1 MSSHLPC
8 RDGDSSF
15 RTREIRSVR
24 QQQNDESGKHMAKR
38 SLQDRRCWAGK
49 TKFPFRDSSGELV
62 YENRRTQPDRR
73 LSGIEVEWLELA
85 YKSGHEPVPVLPLRN
100 PLEG

>member
-62 YENRRTQPDRR
+62 SADRRTQPDRR
-73 LSGIEVEWLELA
+73 LSGIEVEWLEMA
-85 YKSGHEPVPVLPLRN
+85 HESGREAVPAVTLWKLQ
-100 PLEG
+100 EG